1 MVRRCHG
8 EHAPV
13 SQMNLARLER
23 GRVPHLAQGFQ
34 RHARGRIDA
43 RSHLVKRPG
52 AQAVAVF
59 KTALAG
65 ELDKPVFGCTI
76 GLAVRAAP
84 LGGRRHDMAGNLP
97 LILYEDEHLL
107 AVNKP
112 AGWSTHAPAPYAGEG
127 VYDWLR
133 HREPRW
139 ANLAVIHR
147 LDKETSG
154 VLLFAKSR
162 LANSSLTGQFSRRLV
177 RKRYL
182 LLTDRDVA
190 FESLAARSWLVRV
203 GPKYISR
210 GAASGGA
217 LATTVFRRLGA
228 VGGFTQVAAEP
239 LTGRTHQIRVQAAE
253 HGFPVLGDTLYGGS
267 PAPRV
272 CLHASELT
280 FRHPATGAVVSLAA
294 PVDFAADPRLA
305 LRAAILDPEET
316 NLCRLVHGAPDGQP
330 DWCVD
335 RLGDYLLSQ
344 SPRPL
349 GAAEQTLLTGWLEKL
364 GLRGAYHKLLAVG
377 VRAISSAEACPRLA
391 LGQPAPG
398 EFVVRENGVRFALS
412 FGAGY
417 SVGLFLDQRDNRRRL
432 RLNRVAADFPA
443 FALGPGQAEVL
454 NVFAYTCGFSVCAA
468 LAGASTTSL
477 DLSRKYLEW
486 GKRNFALNGL
496 DLARHQ
502 FIAGEAFEWLRR
514 LAAKGRLFAAVLLDP
529 PTFSTAKTHGAFQAE
544 RDYPRLVQAA
554 LPLLKPNG
562 VLFAATN
569 AAKLAPE
576 RFLAQIQGAIHAR
589 GRPILRR
596 HYAPPPPDFP
606 ISRDQPACLKTV
618 WLQLQ

>member
-1 MVRRCHG
+1 
-8 EHAPV
+8 
-13 SQMNLARLER
+13 
-23 GRVPHLAQGFQ
+23 
-34 RHARGRIDA
+34 
-43 RSHLVKRPG
+43 
-52 AQAVAVF
+52 
-59 KTALAG
+59 
-65 ELDKPVFGCTI
+65 
-76 GLAVRAAP
+76 
-84 LGGRRHDMAGNLP
+84 MASALP
-97 LILYEDEHLL
+97 LILYEDDHLL

-139 ANLAVIHR
+139 AKLALIHR

-154 VLLFAKSR
+154 VLVFAKSP
-162 LANSSLTGQFSRRLV
+162 LANSSLTEQFSQRAV

-182 LLTDRDVA
+182 LLTDRDVP
-190 FESLAARSWLVRV
+190 FESLAARSWLVRL
-203 GPKYISR
+203 GNKYASR

-217 LATTVFRRLGA
+217 PAETVFRRLGA
-228 VGGFTQVAAEP
+228 TGSFTQVAAEP

-253 HGFPVLGDTLYGGS
+253 HGFPVLGDALYGGS

-280 FRHPATGAVVSLAA
+280 FRHPATGTVVSLEA
-294 PVDFAADPRLA
+294 PVDFTADPRLA
-305 LRAAILDPEET
+305 LRAAILDPKAT
-316 NLCRLVHGAPDGQP
+316 DVFRLLHGAPDGQP
-330 DWCVD
+330 DWYVD

-344 SPRPL
+344 SARPL
-349 GAAEQTLLTGWLEKL
+349 KAAEQTLLAGWLRKL
-364 GLRGAYHKLLAVG
+364 GLRGVYHKLLAAG
-377 VRAISSAEACPRLA
+377 VRAISPAEASPRLA
-391 LGQPAPG
+391 LGEPAPG

-412 FGAGY
+412 FRAGY

-432 RLNRVAADFPA
+432 LANHVAADFPA
-443 FALGPGQAEVL
+443 FGPGPGQAQVL

-468 LAGASTTSL
+468 LAGANTTSL

-496 DLARHQ
+496 DPAAHQ

-514 LAAKGRLFAAVLLDP
+514 LTAKGRLFAAVLLDP
-529 PTFSTAKTHGAFQAE
+529 PTFSTAKSRGAFQAE

-554 LPLLKPNG
+554 LPLLKPSG

-569 AAKLAPE
+569 AARLAPE
-576 RFLAQIQGAIHAR
+576 RFLAQIEGAVHAR
-589 GRPILRR
+589 RRPILRR
-596 HYAPPPPDFP
+596 HYAPQPPDFP
-606 ISRDQPACLKTV
+606 VSRDQPAALKTV